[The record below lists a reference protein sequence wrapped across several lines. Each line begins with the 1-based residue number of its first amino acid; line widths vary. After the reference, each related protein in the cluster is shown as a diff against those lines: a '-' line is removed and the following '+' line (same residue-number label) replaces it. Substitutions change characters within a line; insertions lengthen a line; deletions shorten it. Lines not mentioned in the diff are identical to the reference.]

1 MSQQDTIR
9 RILDAMHVRPETA
22 GLYAPH
28 LDAAARAWGVAD
40 YALPMWLAQLAHE
53 SALFERMVES
63 LNYTKA
69 AQIRRTWPKRFA
81 NNSAAVAFV
90 RHPERLANYVYA
102 NRLGNGDAAS
112 GDGWKYRGRGL
123 IQITGK
129 DNYRA
134 AGEALGLP
142 LLEEPELL
150 EEPAHAAAAAGCGD
164 RRNPRRG
171 CLDRIAVRQSRHG
184 ERRDPGDRAGAAG
197 AGRRRGGAPARRR
210 SGLVGARDRKSVV

>member
-9 RILDAMHVRPETA
+9 RILDAMGVRPETA
-22 GLYAPH
+22 GLFAPY
-28 LDAAARAWGVAD
+28 LYDAVVKWGVSVA
-40 YALPMWLAQLAHE
+40 ALPMFLAQLAHE
-53 SALFERMVES
+53 SRMFERMVES

-90 RHPERLANYVYA
+90 RKPERLANFVYA
-102 NRLGNGDAAS
+102 DRIGNGDAAS

-123 IQITGK
+123 IQVTGK
-129 DNYRA
+129 DNYRD

-150 EEPAHAAAAAGCGD
+150 EEPVHAADAAGWFWKSHGLNRFASNINDCTRAINGGLNGLPDRMRLYNRASAAALPAVGD
-164 RRNPRRG
+164 EA
-171 CLDRIAVRQSRHG
+171 L
-184 ERRDPGDRAGAAG
+184 ELGAEQ
-197 AGRRRGGAPARRR
+197 
-210 SGLVGARDRKSVV
+210 

>member
-1 MSQQDTIR
+1 MITTESIH
-9 RILDAMHVRPETA
+9 RILIAMGVHPETA
-22 GLYAPH
+22 WLFTPH
-28 LDAAARAWGVAD
+28 LFDAATKWEVSVA
-40 YALPMWLAQLAHE
+40 ALPMFLAQTAHE
-53 SALFERMVES
+53 SMLFERMVES

-90 RHPERLANYVYA
+90 SKPERLANFVYA

-112 GDGWKYRGRGL
+112 GDGWKYRGRCPIG
-123 IQITGK
+123 ITGK

-150 EEPAHAAAAAGCGD
+150 EEPVHAADAAGWFWKSHGLNRFASNINDCTRAINGGLNGLPDRMRLYNRASAAALPAVGD
-164 RRNPRRG
+164 EV
-171 CLDRIAVRQSRHG
+171 LAF
-184 ERRDPGDRAGAAG
+184 GAEQ
-197 AGRRRGGAPARRR
+197 
-210 SGLVGARDRKSVV
+210 

>member
-1 MSQQDTIR
+1 MITTESIH
-9 RILDAMHVRPETA
+9 RILIAMGVHPETA
-22 GLYAPH
+22 GLFTPH
-28 LDAAARAWGVAD
+28 LFDAATKWEVSVA
-40 YALPMWLAQLAHE
+40 ALPMFLAQTAHE
-53 SALFERMVES
+53 SMLFERMVES

-90 RHPERLANYVYA
+90 SKPERLANFVYA
-102 NRLGNGDAAS
+102 DRIGNGDAAS

-129 DNYRA
+129 DNYRD

-150 EEPAHAAAAAGCGD
+150 EDLVHAADAAGWFWKSHGLNRFASNINDCTRAINGGLNGLPDRMRLYNRASAAALPAVGD
-164 RRNPRRG
+164 EA
-171 CLDRIAVRQSRHG
+171 L
-184 ERRDPGDRAGAAG
+184 ELGAEQ
-197 AGRRRGGAPARRR
+197 
-210 SGLVGARDRKSVV
+210 

>member
-1 MSQQDTIR
+1 MITTESIH
-9 RILDAMHVRPETA
+9 RILLAMRVRPETA
-22 GLYAPH
+22 ALYAPH
-28 LDAAARAWGVAD
+28 LDAAARGWGVAD

-53 SALFERMVES
+53 SAMFERMVES

-90 RHPERLANYVYA
+90 RKPERLANFVYA

-123 IQITGK
+123 IQVTGK
-129 DNYRA
+129 DNYSD

-150 EEPAHAAAAAGCGD
+150 EEPVRAADAAGWFWKSHGLNRFASNINDCTRAINGGLNGLPDRMRLYNRASAAALPAVGD
-164 RRNPRRG
+164 EA
-171 CLDRIAVRQSRHG
+171 L
-184 ERRDPGDRAGAAG
+184 ELGAEQ
-197 AGRRRGGAPARRR
+197 
-210 SGLVGARDRKSVV
+210 

>member
-1 MSQQDTIR
+1 MITTESIH
-9 RILDAMHVRPETA
+9 RILLAMHVRPETSA
-22 GLYAPH
+22 LYAPH
-28 LDAAARAWGVAD
+28 LDAAARGWGVAD

-53 SALFERMVES
+53 SAMFERMVES

-81 NNSAAVAFV
+81 NISAAVAFV
-90 RHPERLANYVYA
+90 RKPERLANFVYA

-129 DNYRA
+129 DNYRD

-150 EEPAHAAAAAGCGD
+150 EDLVHAADAAGWFWKSHGLNRFASNINACTRAINGGLNGLPDRMRLYNRASAAALPAVGD
-164 RRNPRRG
+164 EA
-171 CLDRIAVRQSRHG
+171 L
-184 ERRDPGDRAGAAG
+184 ELGAEQ
-197 AGRRRGGAPARRR
+197 
-210 SGLVGARDRKSVV
+210 

>member
-1 MSQQDTIR
+1 MITTESIH
-9 RILDAMHVRPETA
+9 RILLAMRVRPETA
-22 GLYAPH
+22 ALYAPH
-28 LDAAARAWGVAD
+28 LDAAARGWGVAD

-53 SALFERMVES
+53 SAMFERMVES

-81 NNSAAVAFV
+81 NISAAVAFV
-90 RHPERLANYVYA
+90 RKPERLANFVYA

-123 IQITGK
+123 IQVTGK
-129 DNYRA
+129 DNYSD

-150 EEPAHAAAAAGCGD
+150 EEPVRAADAAGWFWKRHDLNRIASNINACTRAINGRITGLPERIRLYGLASAAALPAVGD
-164 RRNPRRG
+164 EA
-171 CLDRIAVRQSRHG
+171 L
-184 ERRDPGDRAGAAG
+184 ELGAEQ
-197 AGRRRGGAPARRR
+197 
-210 SGLVGARDRKSVV
+210 

>member
-1 MSQQDTIR
+1 MITTESIH
-9 RILDAMHVRPETA
+9 RILLAMRVRPETA
-22 GLYAPH
+22 ALYAPH
-28 LDAAARAWGVAD
+28 LDAAARGWGVAD

-53 SALFERMVES
+53 SRMFERMVES

-90 RHPERLANYVYA
+90 RKPERLANFVYA

-123 IQITGK
+123 IQVTGK
-129 DNYRA
+129 DNYSD

-150 EEPAHAAAAAGCGD
+150 EEPVRAADAAGWFWKRHDLNRIASNINACTRAINGGLNGLPDRMRLYNRASAAALPAVGD
-164 RRNPRRG
+164 EA
-171 CLDRIAVRQSRHG
+171 L
-184 ERRDPGDRAGAAG
+184 ELGAEQ
-197 AGRRRGGAPARRR
+197 
-210 SGLVGARDRKSVV
+210 

>member
-81 NNSAAVAFV
+81 NISAAVAFV
-90 RHPERLANYVYA
+90 RKPERLANFVYA

-129 DNYRA
+129 DNYRD
-134 AGEALGLP
+134 AGESLGLP

-150 EEPAHAAAAAGCGD
+150 EEPAHAADAAGWFWKSHGLNRFASNINDCTRAINGGLNGLPDRMRLYNRASAAALPAVGD
-164 RRNPRRG
+164 EA
-171 CLDRIAVRQSRHG
+171 L
-184 ERRDPGDRAGAAG
+184 ELGAEQ
-197 AGRRRGGAPARRR
+197 
-210 SGLVGARDRKSVV
+210 

>member
-1 MSQQDTIR
+1 MITTESIH
-9 RILDAMHVRPETA
+9 RILLAMGVRPETA
-22 GLYAPH
+22 ALYAPH
-28 LDAAARAWGVAD
+28 LDAAARGWGVAD

-53 SALFERMVES
+53 SAMFERMVES

-81 NNSAAVAFV
+81 NISAAVAFV
-90 RHPERLANYVYA
+90 RKPERLANFVYA

-129 DNYRA
+129 DNYRD

-150 EEPAHAAAAAGCGD
+150 EEPVRAAAAAGWYWNFHDLNRYAGDVEECTRVINGGRNGIDD
-164 RRNPRRG
+164 RRR
-171 CLDRIAVRQSRHG
+171 LYEIALSAAKFPLAHAAEG
-184 ERRDPGDRAGAAG
+184 MSFGAEQ
-197 AGRRRGGAPARRR
+197 
-210 SGLVGARDRKSVV
+210 

>member
-9 RILDAMHVRPETA
+9 RILDAMRVRPETA
-22 GLYAPH
+22 ALYVPH

-53 SALFERMVES
+53 SAMFERMVES

-90 RHPERLANYVYA
+90 SKPERLANFVYA

-123 IQITGK
+123 IQVTGK
-129 DNYRA
+129 DNYRDA
-134 AGEALGLP
+134 SESLGLP

-150 EEPAHAAAAAGCGD
+150 EEPVHAADAAGWFWKQRDLNQFWDMVTYCTRAINGGITGLPERIRLYELASAAAL
-164 RRNPRRG
+164 P
-171 CLDRIAVRQSRHG
+171 S
-184 ERRDPGDRAGAAG
+184 
-197 AGRRRGGAPARRR
+197 
-210 SGLVGARDRKSVV
+210 VGADALGFGAEQ

>member
-1 MSQQDTIR
+1 MITTDSIH
-9 RILDAMHVRPETA
+9 RILLAMRVRPETA
-22 GLYAPH
+22 ALYAPH

-53 SALFERMVES
+53 SAMFERMVES

-90 RHPERLANYVYA
+90 SKPERLANFVYA

-129 DNYRA
+129 DNYRD

-150 EEPAHAAAAAGCGD
+150 EEPVHAADAAGWFWKSHGLNRFASNINACTRAINGGLNGLPDRMRLYNRASAAALPAVGD
-164 RRNPRRG
+164 EA
-171 CLDRIAVRQSRHG
+171 L
-184 ERRDPGDRAGAAG
+184 ELGAEQ
-197 AGRRRGGAPARRR
+197 
-210 SGLVGARDRKSVV
+210 

>member
-1 MSQQDTIR
+1 MITTESIH
-9 RILDAMHVRPETA
+9 RILLSMRVRPETA
-22 GLYAPH
+22 ALYAPH
-28 LDAAARAWGVAD
+28 LDAAARGWGVAD

-53 SALFERMVES
+53 SAMFERMVES

-90 RHPERLANYVYA
+90 RKPERLANFVYA
-102 NRLGNGDAAS
+102 DRIGNGDAAS

-123 IQITGK
+123 IQVTGK
-129 DNYRA
+129 DNYRD

-150 EEPAHAAAAAGCGD
+150 EEPVHAADAAGWFWKSHGLNRFASNINDCTRAINGGLNGLPDRMRLHNRASAAALPAVGD
-164 RRNPRRG
+164 EA
-171 CLDRIAVRQSRHG
+171 L
-184 ERRDPGDRAGAAG
+184 ELGAEQ
-197 AGRRRGGAPARRR
+197 
-210 SGLVGARDRKSVV
+210 

>member
-22 GLYAPH
+22 GLFAPY
-28 LDAAARAWGVAD
+28 LYDAVVKWGVSVA
-40 YALPMWLAQLAHE
+40 ALPMFLAQLAHE
-53 SALFERMVES
+53 SRMFERMVES

-90 RHPERLANYVYA
+90 RKPERLANFVYA
-102 NRLGNGDAAS
+102 DRIGNGDAAS

-129 DNYRA
+129 DNYRD

-150 EEPAHAAAAAGCGD
+150 EDLVHAADAAGWFWKSHGLNRFASNINDCTRAINGGLNGLPDRMRLYNRASAAA
-164 RRNPRRG
+164 
-171 CLDRIAVRQSRHG
+171 L
-184 ERRDPGDRAGAAG
+184 
-197 AGRRRGGAPARRR
+197 PA
-210 SGLVGARDRKSVV
+210 VGAEVLGFGAEQ